1 MSDVEGDDAPAAAA
15 PAAAPGGAM
24 DVMTA
29 LQVRPLFHLM
39 LAVHYGP
46 EQPRIQTEVLGH
58 SLVRLL
64 VRPDHSLIC
73 LLHTACFAYAL
84 RRAHWFIHHSRARG
98 KVND

>member
-39 LAVHYGP
+39 LA
-46 EQPRIQTEVLGH
+46 
-58 SLVRLL
+58 
-64 VRPDHSLIC
+64 DH
-73 LLHTACFAYAL
+73 
-84 RRAHWFIHHSRARG
+84 
-98 KVND
+98 